1 MNNFIVYSHT
11 RLDTNEVF
19 YIGKGRPRR
28 LLDKYS
34 RNRHWN
40 NIVVKHGY
48 KADIIAGNLSEQE
61 ALNFEAVLIDKLKK
75 SGLNLCNLANG
86 GKSSAG
92 WKMSDESKKKISD
105 SKTGH
110 RWTSE
115 QKRNLSKARM
125 GRIVSDDTRLKLS
138 IANKGTKP
146 AQSAIDAMARKVL
159 CVETETIYPS
169 IKKASE
175 LLNLSAGNIGM
186 CCRGIR
192 HTTGGYHW
200 SYV

>member
-92 WKMSDESKKKISD
+92 WNMSEESKKKISD